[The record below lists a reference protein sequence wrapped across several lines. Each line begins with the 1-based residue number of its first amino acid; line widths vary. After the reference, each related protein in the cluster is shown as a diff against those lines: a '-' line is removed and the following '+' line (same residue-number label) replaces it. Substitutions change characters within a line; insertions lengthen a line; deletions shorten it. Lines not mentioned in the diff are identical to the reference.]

1 MENPRNILIT
11 GGAGFIGINLVAY
24 LLETQRYKITVL
36 DNLAGGNYPLL
47 QEVVTRS
54 GGEMEEQ
61 FSPSVEKV
69 CFYKIDI
76 LDRES
81 VQQVLKG
88 QQGVV
93 HLAAQTGVIPSQQD
107 PYHDAAVNISG
118 TLNLLSGAKD
128 CSSMRFI
135 FASSAAPL
143 GEQTPP
149 LDETRVPMPLAPYGA
164 SKLAGEAYC
173 SAFCG
178 SYGLD
183 TTVLRFSNVYG
194 PNSFHKGS
202 VVALFL
208 KKLLKGQ
215 PLTVYGSGE
224 QTRDFLYAGDI
235 VRIIDTI
242 LQGDPQLVKGQL
254 FQLGTGVETS
264 VNRLIELLKQVTGL
278 IPEIGYKPE
287 RSGEIKR
294 NYASIKKI
302 TRQLGYRPQF
312 DLLQGLE
319 KTWHWFRA
327 GDSTQR

>member
-1 MENPRNILIT
+1 VNKSKNILIT
-11 GGAGFIGINLVAY
+11 GGAGFIGINLVDY

-36 DNLAGGNYPLL
+36 DSLSGGNYPLL
-47 QEVVTRS
+47 RQVVTDR
-54 GGEMEEQ
+54 GGDMEEQ
-61 FSPSVEKV
+61 FSPSPEKV
-69 CFYKIDI
+69 CFYQIDI
-76 LDRES
+76 LDRQS

-88 QQGVV
+88 QDGAV

-107 PYHDAAVNISG
+107 PYQDAAVNITG
-118 TLNLLSGAKD
+118 TLNLLCAARD
-128 CSSMRFI
+128 CSLKRFI

-149 LDETRVPMPLAPYGA
+149 LDETKVPAPLAPYGA
-164 SKLAGEAYC
+164 SKLAGESYC

-183 TTVLRFSNVYG
+183 TTVLRFSNIYG

-202 VVALFL
+202 VVALFI
-208 KKLLKGQ
+208 KKLLKMK
-215 PLTVYGSGE
+215 PLTVYGDGE

-242 LQGDPQLVKGQL
+242 LQSNPQSVKGQL

-278 IPEIGYKPE
+278 IPEMVYEPE

-294 NYASIKKI
+294 NYTSIKKI
-302 TRQLGYRPQF
+302 TRLLGYRPQF

-319 KTWHWFRA
+319 KTWHWFKTR
-327 GDSTQR
+327 DSAEF